1 MRTPAKMFW
10 RGSKALL
17 TPSWRAVSGMSCMRP
32 CAPLEDRASESK
44 SDSTWMTAR
53 TSCVLTWCVAAA
65 AAMWWSYSP
74 L

>member
-1 MRTPAKMFW
+1 MFW
-10 RGSKALL
+10 RGSNGLL
-17 TPSWRAVSGMSCMRP
+17 TPSWRAVSGMSCISP
-32 CAPLEDRASESK
+32 CAPLEERASESK

-53 TSCVLTWCVAAA
+53 TSCVLTLWRLAA

>member
-1 MRTPAKMFW
+1 MFW

-17 TPSWRAVSGMSCMRP
+17 TPSWRAVSGMSCMSP
-32 CAPLEDRASESK
+32 WAPLEERARESK

-53 TSCVLTWCVAAA
+53 TSSVLTPCSAAA